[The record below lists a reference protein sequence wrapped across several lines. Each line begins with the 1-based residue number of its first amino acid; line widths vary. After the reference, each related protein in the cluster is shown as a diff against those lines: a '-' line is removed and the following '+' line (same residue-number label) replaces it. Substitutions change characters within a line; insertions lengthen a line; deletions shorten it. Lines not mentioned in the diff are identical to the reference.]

1 MTNLITIQELAKKL
15 DKPASTIR
23 TWKTR
28 GDIPQDVFFKIGG
41 TVFVK
46 EDKFNQWVENAS

>member
-1 MTNLITIQELAKKL
+1 MSNLITIQELAKKL
-15 DKPASTIR
+15 DKPVSTVR
-23 TWKTR
+23 TWKIR
-28 GDIPQDVFFKIGG
+28 GNIPQDVFFKIGG